1 MASTTDITQV
11 KALLCRW
18 LVRQMSEEQRA
29 WLDDKY
35 RKISNQGSDRLLFTT
50 FSSIP
55 RRTGKADLE
64 VSDADLRAARTVRP
78 GWDPAQWSVDQAART
93 LLLLCLPSE
102 DGPAYQASVEKLFGA
117 ADVHELVALYQSLP
131 VLPHPELFVARAA
144 EGLRTSIDAV
154 FNAVA
159 LRNPFPGDYFEQP
172 SWNQM
177 ILKAVFVGSPLHL
190 IQQIDRRANADLA
203 RMLSDYAHER
213 WAAKRDITPEL
224 WRLIG
229 PFLNEQLLDD
239 VKLAIDTANRPQ
251 QLAVALACAQSSLP
265 AAQETLKRYPTIHSE
280 IESLDWNQ
288 FSQLYVAA

>member
-1 MASTTDITQV
+1 MAIKTDITQI

-18 LVRQMSEEQRA
+18 LVRQVSAEQRS
-29 WLDDKY
+29 WLDSKFQQV
-35 RKISNQGSDRLLFTT
+35 SQQGSDRLLFMF

-55 RRTGKADLE
+55 KWTGKADLE
-64 VSDADLRAARTVRP
+64 LSALDLQAANAVRP
-78 GWDPAQWSVDQAART
+78 GWNPAQWSVDQAART
-93 LLLLCLPSE
+93 LLLLRLPSE
-102 DGPAYQASVEKLFGA
+102 DGPAFQATVEKLFGA
-117 ADVHELVALYQSLP
+117 ADVNELIALYQSLP
-131 VLPHPELFVARAA
+131 LLPHPELFVARAA

-159 LRNPFPGDYFEQP
+159 LRNPFPGDYFDQS

-190 IQQIDRRANADLA
+190 IQQIDQRANADLA

-213 WAAKRDITPEL
+213 WAAQRDITPEL

-229 PFLNEQLLDD
+229 PFLNDQMLAD
-239 VKLAIDTANRPQ
+239 VQQAINMPNKPQ

-265 AAQETLKRYPTIHSE
+265 GAQETLKLYPTIHSE
-280 IESLDWNQ
+280 IESLDWNR